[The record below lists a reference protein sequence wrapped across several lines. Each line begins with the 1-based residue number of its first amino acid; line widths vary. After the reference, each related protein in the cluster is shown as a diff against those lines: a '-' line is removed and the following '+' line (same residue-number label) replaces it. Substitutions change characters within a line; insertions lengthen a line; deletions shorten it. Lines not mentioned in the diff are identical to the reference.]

1 MRIQGTKSALFAAA
15 AFALSL
21 AVDAETLYSDGAVLS
36 LAEHNGAVE
45 FMRGADGVPR
55 VVAAEEAFTLQL
67 LDGKGNPT
75 RLKSGDFVFEG
86 CSRAERVDR
95 VEKEGVG
102 GDVNDDKSSRNL
114 SAFNLSTFQ
123 LAWRHA
129 NGLVVRMSISAT
141 NGEFR
146 FKPSVENIPAGMLLE
161 WFDGPQVCV
170 RSNTRL
176 YWPYMDGCEVSD
188 HAVRLGTPWEYRP
201 VGFTPRYRSFGA
213 LYPGWSQ
220 MQFLASYAN
229 GLGVYFAAVDPHH
242 TPKATEFTP
251 VDGLRTRLSL
261 QTFCGDLAADGAW
274 RPDWEYVLRPY
285 IGGWMEACSLY
296 RDWVRTLPE
305 FKAKPNRPAWMKD
318 SPVTLVCPVRGEG
331 MDRGDMSPNR
341 YFPYV
346 RIMDEVKKYGKLLD
360 STILVLLAHW
370 EGTAPWS
377 PPYVWPPYG
386 GEEKLAELRDAL
398 HGRGDLLGLY
408 CSGTAWTQKNFFTG
422 YSREAEFER
431 EGLARYMIRGPR
443 GEIEA
448 TVCNNPNFRFGCDL
462 CLTEHWSRKTVEGE
476 VAAMAKFGAD
486 YCQFFD
492 QNIGGVFN
500 PCYSRSHRHPPIPGA
515 WQTAAMAG
523 LQRQLL
529 GMIAGCGS
537 KMILGCE
544 ACAATPYV
552 PNLFFNDAREFRGY
566 LFGRSVPGISFV
578 FHEWMCNF
586 SGNGCM
592 SVGLEPRCALAQSFH
607 YGDMMTAV
615 LGDEGRLLGKWG
627 TPWSEDKTE
636 QEPFVKLIRNLNAM
650 RKCHGDLLLDGR
662 MVVPPYAVETK
673 PVAYDVD
680 TKYYGIRHIET
691 SEVIVSF
698 WENDAGKRLG
708 FATNWKTEPSE
719 ITIVRGD
726 GSRETR
732 TVPPCGTIE
741 LEGK

>member
-1 MRIQGTKSALFAAA
+1 MRMHGTKPALVAA
-15 AFALSL
+15 AFAVSL

-55 VVAAEEAFTLQL
+55 VVAADEAFTLQL
-67 LDGKGNPT
+67 LDGKGTPM
-75 RLKSGDFVFEG
+75 RLKSSDFAFESG
-86 CSRAERVDR
+86 RATRPFAADNGRAASTMPPQTAV
-95 VEKEGVG
+95 
-102 GDVNDDKSSRNL
+102 SSKPPYL
-114 SAFNLSTFQ
+114 I
-123 LAWRHA
+123 WRHA
-129 NGLVVRMSISAT
+129 SGLVVRMEIIAA

-161 WFDGPQVCV
+161 WFDGPQVFI
-170 RSNTRL
+170 RSNTRI
-176 YWPYMDGCEVSD
+176 YWSYMDGCEVYD

-201 VGFTPRYRSFGA
+201 VGFTPRYRTIGA
-213 LYPGWSQ
+213 LYPGWAQ

-229 GLGVYFAAVDPHH
+229 GFGLYFAASDPHH
-242 TPKATEFTP
+242 TPKAVEFTP

-261 QTFCGDLAADGAW
+261 QTFCGDLTDGAW

-285 IGGWMEACSLY
+285 SGGWMEACALY

-305 FKAKPNRPAWMKD
+305 FKAKPKRPAWMAD
-318 SPVTLVCPVRGEG
+318 SPVTLICPVRGQG
-331 MDRGDMSPNR
+331 VDHGDMSPNR

-346 RIMDEVKKYGKLLD
+346 NIVDDVRKYGELLD
-360 STILVLLAHW
+360 SKILVLLAHW

-377 PPYVWPPYG
+377 PPYVWPPHG

-398 HGRGDLLGLY
+398 HRRGDLLGLY

-431 EGLARYMIRGPR
+431 EGLARHMIRGPR

-448 TVCNNPNFRFGCDL
+448 TVCNSPTFRFGCDL
-462 CLTEHWSRKTVEGE
+462 CLTEDWSRKTVEDE
-476 VAAMAKFGAD
+476 VAAMAKFGVD

-492 QNIGGVFN
+492 QNIGGAFL

-515 WQTAAMAG
+515 WQTAAMVS
-523 LQRQLL
+523 LQKRLCESVSS
-529 GMIAGCGS
+529 AGS

-552 PNLFFNDAREFRGY
+552 PYLFYNDAREFRGY

-592 SVGLEPRCALAQSFH
+592 SVGLDPRCALAQSFH
-607 YGDMMTAV
+607 YGDMVTAV
-615 LGDEGRLLGKWG
+615 LGGEGRLLGKWG
-627 TPWSEDKTE
+627 TPWSEDRTE
-636 QEPFVKLIRNLNAM
+636 QEPFVKLLRNLNAVR
-650 RKCHGDLLLDGR
+650 RKHGDIFLDGR
-662 MVVPPYAVETK
+662 MVVQPYAVETK
-673 PVAYDVD
+673 PVANDVD

-719 ITIVRGD
+719 IVIVRGD

-732 TVPPCGTIE
+732 VVSPCETIE
-741 LEGK
+741 LESR

>member
-1 MRIQGTKSALFAAA
+1 
-15 AFALSL
+15 
-21 AVDAETLYSDGAVLS
+21 LYSDGAVLS

-75 RLKSGDFVFEG
+75 RLKSSDFVFEG

-95 VEKEGVG
+95 VEKEGVV
-102 GDVNDDKSSRNL
+102 GDVNDYKSSRNL
-114 SAFNLSTFQ
+114 STFQPFNFSTFQ

-129 NGLVVRMSISAT
+129 NGLVVRMSVTAT
-141 NGEFR
+141 GGEFR

-161 WFDGPQVCV
+161 WFDGPQVFI
-170 RSNTRL
+170 RSNTRI
-176 YWPYMDGCEVSD
+176 YWSYMDGCEVYD

-201 VGFTPRYRSFGA
+201 VGFTPRYRTIGA
-213 LYPGWSQ
+213 LYPGWAQ

-229 GLGVYFAAVDPHH
+229 GFGLYFAASDPHH
-242 TPKATEFTP
+242 TPKAIEFTP

-261 QTFCGDLAADGAW
+261 QTFCGDLTDGAW

-285 IGGWMEACSLY
+285 SGGWMEACALY

-305 FKAKPNRPAWMKD
+305 FKPKPKRPAWMAD
-318 SPVTLVCPVRGEG
+318 SPVTLICPVRGQG
-331 MDRGDMSPNR
+331 VDHGDMSPNR

-346 RIMDEVKKYGKLLD
+346 NIVDDVRKYGELLD
-360 STILVLLAHW
+360 SKILVLLAHW

-398 HGRGDLLGLY
+398 HRRGDLLGLY

-431 EGLARYMIRGPR
+431 EGLARHMIRGPR

-448 TVCNNPNFRFGCDL
+448 TVCNSPTFRFGCDL
-462 CLTEHWSRKTVEGE
+462 CLTEDWSRKTVEDE
-476 VAAMAKFGAD
+476 VAAMAKFGVD

-492 QNIGGVFN
+492 QNIGGAFL

-515 WQTAAMAG
+515 WQTAAMVS
-523 LQRQLL
+523 LQKRLCESVSS
-529 GMIAGCGS
+529 AGS

-552 PNLFFNDAREFRGY
+552 PYLFYNDAREFRGY

-592 SVGLEPRCALAQSFH
+592 SVGLDPRCALAQSFH
-607 YGDMMTAV
+607 YGDMVTAV
-615 LGDEGRLLGKWG
+615 LGGEGRLLGKWG
-627 TPWSEDKTE
+627 TPWSEDRTE
-636 QEPFVKLIRNLNAM
+636 QEPFVKLLRNLNAVR
-650 RKCHGDLLLDGR
+650 RKHGDIFLDGR
-662 MVVPPYAVETK
+662 MVVQPYAVETK
-673 PVAYDVD
+673 PVANDVD

-719 ITIVRGD
+719 IVIVRGD

-732 TVPPCGTIE
+732 AVPPCETIE

>member
-1 MRIQGTKSALFAAA
+1 MAFASALV
-15 AFALSL
+15 
-21 AVDAETLYSDGAVLS
+21 VDAETLYSDGAVLS
-36 LAEHNGAVE
+36 LTDHNGAVE

-75 RLKSGDFVFEG
+75 RLKSSDFAFVSHAKSAK
-86 CSRAERVDR
+86 CAKSAEKKLS
-95 VEKEGVG
+95 ELGELGVRQ
-102 GDVNDDKSSRNL
+102 NAEL
-114 SAFNLSTFQ
+114 E
-123 LAWRHA
+123 WRHA
-129 NGLVVRMSISAT
+129 NGLVVRMSVTAT
-141 NGEFR
+141 GGEFR

-285 IGGWMEACSLY
+285 IGGWMEACALY
-296 RDWVRTLPE
+296 RDWVRTLSE

-318 SPVTLVCPVRGEG
+318 SPVTLVCPVRGQG

-346 RIMDEVKKYGKLLD
+346 RIMNEVKKYGKLLD
-360 STILVLLAHW
+360 SKILVLLAHW

-398 HGRGDLLGLY
+398 HACGDLLGLY

-431 EGLARYMIRGPR
+431 EGLARHMIRGPR

-448 TVCNNPNFRFGCDL
+448 TVCNSPIFRFGCDL
-462 CLTEHWSRKTVEGE
+462 CLTEDWSRKTVEVE
-476 VAAMAKFGAD
+476 VAAMAKFGVD

-492 QNIGGVFN
+492 QNIGGAFH
-500 PCYSRSHRHPPIPGA
+500 PCYSRGHQHTSIPGA
-515 WQTAAMAG
+515 WQTATMVG

-615 LGDEGRLLGKWG
+615 LGGEGRLLGKWG

-636 QEPFVKLIRNLNAM
+636 QKPFVRLIRNLNAVR
-650 RKCHGDLLLDGR
+650 RKHGDLLLDGR
-662 MVVPPYAVETK
+662 MIVPPYTVETK
-673 PVAYDVD
+673 PVEYDVD

-698 WENDAGKRLG
+698 WENDADKRLG

-719 ITIVRGD
+719 ITIVHGD

>member
-1 MRIQGTKSALFAAA
+1 MVAFAAVSSRA
-15 AFALSL
+15 ATF
-21 AVDAETLYSDGAVLS
+21 YSEGSVLS

-45 FMRGADGVPR
+45 YMRGADGVPR
-55 VVAAEEAFTLQL
+55 VVAADEAFTLQL

-75 RLKSGDFVFEG
+75 RLKSSDFAFEG
-86 CSRAERVDR
+86 YNHVEHVEHVES
-95 VEKEGVG
+95 VEKSLHDLPVLHG
-102 GDVNDDKSSRNL
+102 
-114 SAFNLSTFQ
+114 STITWKHQ
-123 LAWRHA
+123 
-129 NGLVVRMSISAT
+129 NGLVVRMEITAAD
-141 NGEFR
+141 GEFR
-146 FKPSVENIPAGMLLE
+146 FKPAVEGIPAGMLLE
-161 WFDGPQVCV
+161 WFDGPQVFV

-201 VGFTPRYRSFGA
+201 AGFTPRYRTIGA

-229 GLGVYFAAVDPHH
+229 GIGLYFAAADPHH

-261 QTFCGDLAADGAW
+261 QTFCGDLTDGAW

-285 IGGWMEACSLY
+285 SGGWMEACALY

-305 FKAKPNRPAWMKD
+305 FKTKTKHPAWMAD
-318 SPVTLVCPVRGEG
+318 SPVTLICPVRGQG
-331 MDRGDMSPNR
+331 MDHGDMSPNR

-346 RIMDEVKKYGKLLD
+346 RIMDEVKKYGELLD
-360 STILVLLAHW
+360 SKILVLLAHW

-386 GEEKLAELRDAL
+386 GEAKLAELRDAL
-398 HGRGDLLGLY
+398 HARGDLLGLY
-408 CSGTAWTQKNFFTG
+408 CSGTGWTQKNFFTS
-422 YSREAEFER
+422 YSREEQFER
-431 EGLARYMIRGPR
+431 EGLARHMIRGPK

-448 TVCNNPNFRFGCDL
+448 TVCNNPTFRFGCDL
-462 CLTEHWSRKTVEGE
+462 CLTEDWSQKTVEGE

-492 QNIGGVFN
+492 QNIGGAFH

-523 LQRQLL
+523 LQKRLL
-529 GMIAGCGS
+529 GMMAECGS
-537 KMILGCE
+537 KMVLGCE

-552 PNLFFNDAREFRGY
+552 PQLFFNDAREFRGY

-615 LGDEGRLLGKWG
+615 LGGEGRLLGKWG
-627 TPWSEDKTE
+627 TPWAEDKTE

-650 RKCHGDLLLDGR
+650 RKKHGDLLLDGR

-708 FATNWKTEPSE
+708 FATNWKTEPSK
-719 ITIVRGD
+719 IVIKRVD

-741 LEGK
+741 LVAEQ